1 MNSLSNLYILA
12 CLGKNF
18 RLLHLRVKIILNPD
32 IFTHAPLLPPGKLLT
47 HPRLIFQKSY
57 SPSRKGVEET
67 IMLGNE
73 VGFHGMTY
81 AGF

>member
-1 MNSLSNLYILA
+1 MFGEKFQIVAFASQNNTESRYFHS
-12 CLGKNF
+12 C
-18 RLLHLRVKIILNPD
+18 
-32 IFTHAPLLPPGKLLT
+32 PGKLLT
-47 HPRLIFQKSY
+47 YPRLIFQKSY